1 MKTGDMATAFMAG
14 LLLTV
19 AIINICSS
27 NKQKK
32 DKLPV
37 DKRQELKQLLAQHV
51 ENEQRH
57 YPYFY
62 LSSGFAFGV
71 TTYHVPSATAAS
83 ASRLC
88 FRTEKLAQYAGKIF
102 LQYYRKA
109 ITGK

>member
-32 DKLPV
+32 DKLPI

-51 ENEQRH
+51 ENENYEQ
-57 YPYFY
+57 
-62 LSSGFAFGV
+62 
-71 TTYHVPSATAAS
+71 AAQV
-83 ASRLC
+83 RD
-88 FRTEKLAQYAGKIF
+88 ELAELNKKPEVEA
-102 LQYYRKA
+102 
-109 ITGK
+109 